1 MELVYD
7 DIVKWMKDYFNVYS
21 NYGQDPKTAHR
32 MNDYFL
38 PDLEFMPYIASLR
51 GPVTSRDDFLRN
63 TTSHPSSYEK
73 LTPEDIAVDERRK
86 VVVALLRLEIIDRK
100 TGEVLVKKS
109 SIAHYQLV
117 LDENKTIKI
126 KKIHFFWQD
135 LPPGTLEVVD
145 VFGKDYKF
153 RKDHQ

>member
-7 DIVKWMKDYFNVYS
+7 NIVNWMKDYFKVYS
-21 NYGQDPKTAHR
+21 TYGQDPKTAQR
-32 MNDYFL
+32 MNDYFT
-38 PDLEFMPYIASLR
+38 PDLEFIPYIAALR

-100 TGEVLVKKS
+100 TEEVLVKKS

-117 LDENKTIKI
+117 LDENNTIKI
-126 KKIHFFWQD
+126 KKIRFFWQD
-135 LPPGTLEVVD
+135 LPPGALEVVD
-145 VFGKDYKF
+145 VFGRDYKF
-153 RKDHQ
+153 RKDHK